1 MWVLF
6 LCGILNM
13 MMSISNAETQCVC
26 TTVPCPD
33 VGMNSIKMG
42 GGTAQIT
49 YEYKIHGD
57 YPVVISAHGEITPID
72 LDHGT
77 GTTSCTQKYSR
88 ILDDDGIEDCDAGH
102 ILANRLGGYGNE
114 PLNIFPQDASINR
127 GSYAQFENDIYYCI
141 ESGAKDASFQWNFIY
156 ENEMRTKP
164 NKVKYS
170 VTFNGGNC
178 TSLTSTFTNGD

>member
-13 MMSISNAETQCVC
+13 MMSLSNAETQCVC

-33 VGMNSIKMG
+33 VGMNSITMG
-42 GGTAQIT
+42 G
-49 YEYKIHGD
+49 
-57 YPVVISAHGEITPID
+57 
-72 LDHGT
+72 
-77 GTTSCTQKYSR
+77 
-88 ILDDDGIEDCDAGH
+88 DCDAGH

-127 GSYAQFENDIYYCI
+127 GSYAQFENDIYHCI

-178 TSLTSTFTNGD
+178 TSLTSTFTNGA